1 MKKDLHPEYRKVVF
15 MDITSGYKF
24 ISGST
29 MTSKEEIEMEDGKT
43 YPLIKVEVSSDS
55 HPFYTGK
62 QRTAERG
69 GRVERFKKKYKID

>member
-29 MTSKEEIEMEDGKT
+29 MSSKEEIEMEDGKT